1 VGWESQVHAA
11 LLGLGWSVR
20 DADEAIAAIA
30 PEAAAEPTPDVS
42 TLLRAALRTLSR
54 A

>member
-1 VGWESQVHAA
+1 MHAA

-42 TLLRAALRTLSR
+42 TLLRAALRT
-54 A
+54 